1 MTAPMTRAAIDG
13 LETVGFV
20 LDTFPERWT
29 KDVAFRDEREAPIK
43 TPDGACF
50 ACVLGMVRIAI
61 PDTSTRQ
68 IARHALERETGGIV
82 SEYNDARRRT
92 VAEMR
97 LLIERTI
104 ARLRA
109 GK

>member
-1 MTAPMTRAAIDG
+1 VIARTPAAIAG
-13 LETVGFV
+13 LETVSFV

-29 KDVAFRDEREAPIK
+29 KNVTFRDRDETPIK
-43 TPDGACF
+43 TPDDACF
-50 ACVLGMVRIAI
+50 ACVLGLVRIAI
-61 PDTSTRQ
+61 PDTATRM

-82 SEYNDARRRT
+82 PEYNDAHRRT

-97 LLIERTI
+97 LLVEHTI